1 LDLGDAQVYAL
12 LSNTYDVASKW
23 DWSAKIRQQRMIR
36 SENEIVVAPLDE
48 VCKEV
53 HMAKHNLVVYMKF
66 VQN

>member
-1 LDLGDAQVYAL
+1 MDLGDVQVYAL

-23 DWSAKIRQQRMIR
+23 DWSAKIGHERMIR
-36 SENEIVVAPLDE
+36 NEKEIVGARLDE

-53 HMAKHNLVVYMKF
+53 HMTKHNLVVHMKF

>member
-23 DWSAKIRQQRMIR
+23 DWSAKIGQQRMIR
-36 SENEIVVAPLDE
+36 NANEIVGARLDE
-48 VCKEV
+48 VCKEL
-53 HMAKHNLVVYMKF
+53 HMTKHNLLVHMKF